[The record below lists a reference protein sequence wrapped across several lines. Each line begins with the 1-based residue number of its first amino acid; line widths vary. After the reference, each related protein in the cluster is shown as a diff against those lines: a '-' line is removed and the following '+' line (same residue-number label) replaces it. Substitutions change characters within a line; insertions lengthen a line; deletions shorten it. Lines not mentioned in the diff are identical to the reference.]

1 MDKEEPQKK
10 NMKTAKGFAADTAEI
25 TSAVVPKATANSIS
39 F

>member
-10 NMKTAKGFAADTAEI
+10 NMKTAREFAAEVAEI
-25 TSAVVPKATANSIS
+25 TSAVVPKVTANSIS